1 MDAWIWFV
9 AAGLLLVAEILTANL
24 LFASL
29 ALAALAAGLTNALGA
44 SMAVQGVSFALFAII
59 SFAFLRPIALRHL
72 KRQNKDSATNVDA
85 LVGQKAFV
93 TAKVN
98 ALGGQ
103 IKLAGE
109 IWSAR
114 SDADEI
120 KKDEEVEVIAI
131 EGATARV
138 RKV

>member
-9 AAGLLLVAEILTANL
+9 AAGLLLVAEIVTANL

-29 ALAALAAGLTNALGA
+29 ALASLAAGLANALGA
-44 SMAVQGVSFALFAII
+44 SMAVQGISFALFAVI
-59 SFAFLRPIALRHL
+59 SFVFLRPVALRHL

-85 LVGQKAFV
+85 LVGQSAFV
-93 TAKVN
+93 TEKVSQIS
-98 ALGGQ
+98 GQ
-103 IKLAGE
+103 VKLAGE

-114 SDADEI
+114 SDSGEI
-120 KKDEEVEVIAI
+120 HEGEEVQVVAI

-138 RKV
+138 RKA